1 MGNLV
6 LSPYQKK
13 CYFRLFMTMSSK
25 EQDYSSFWTLGDL
38 AAFKQMMKAF
48 SPSLKYFACSI
59 VGNEA
64 EAEEVVADVF
74 IKIWQQRAR
83 ITPPDNLQY
92 YLFKAVKNTALNYLK
107 SNGCRTTHY
116 AAWEVQVTRGGAQS
130 PEDILISK
138 EQLDHIRSAI
148 QSLPPRCRQIFIL
161 VKEEGFTYEQV
172 AVLLD
177 LSKATV
183 NVQMTIALKKIWSAL
198 GPAIKYSYS

>member
-1 MGNLV
+1 
-6 LSPYQKK
+6 
-13 CYFRLFMTMSSK
+13 MSSK
-25 EQDYSSFWTLGDL
+25 DQNYSSFWAVGDL
-38 AAFKQMMKAF
+38 AAFKQMMRVF
-48 SPSLKYFACSI
+48 NPSLKYFACSI

-74 IKIWQQRAR
+74 IKIWQQRTH

-92 YLFKAVKNTALNYLK
+92 YLFKAIKNTALNYLK
-107 SNGCRTTHY
+107 SNGRRATHY
-116 AAWEVQVTRGGAQS
+116 AAWEVAIHHHSAQS

-138 EQLDHIRSAI
+138 EQLDQIRSAI
-148 QSLPPRCRQIFIL
+148 ETLPPRCRQIFIL

-183 NVQMTIALKKIWSAL
+183 NVQMTIALRKIWSAL
-198 GPAIKYSYS
+198 GTTLQYSYS

>member
-1 MGNLV
+1 
-6 LSPYQKK
+6 
-13 CYFRLFMTMSSK
+13 MSSK
-25 EQDYSSFWTLGDL
+25 EQDYYSFWALGDL

-74 IKIWQQRAR
+74 IKIWQQRVD

-92 YLFKAVKNTALNYLK
+92 YLFKAIKNTALNYLK
-107 SNGCRTTHY
+107 SNGRRTTHY
-116 AAWEVQVTRGGAQS
+116 AAWEVQVSRHGVQS

-148 QSLPPRCRQIFIL
+148 QSLPPRCRQIFVL

-172 AVLLD
+172 AALLD

-198 GPAIKYSYS
+198 GPSIKYSYS